1 MTTVTGEKVLLR
13 EKSITDA
20 ARDFAWRADEELA
33 ELDAAAPLK
42 MSFPEYLMFY
52 AEELDYPSPRR
63 QRFAIDPLDGAHIGN
78 CMYYDINET
87 QGECELGIMVGDRE
101 YWNKGYGTMAVHALL
116 SHIFSSTR
124 MRRVYLHTLDWN
136 IRAQKAFAK
145 TGFVPVGK
153 VSRGGRGFIRMEI
166 TRDQWEKQ
174 QQAAPARGNVSTE
187 TQARK

>member
-1 MTTVTGEKVLLR
+1 MTTLSHEKVVLR

-33 ELDAAAPLK
+33 ELDAAAPLR
-42 MSFPEYLMFY
+42 MAFPEYLMFY

-63 QRFAIDPLDGAHIGN
+63 QRFAIDTLDGEHIGN

-87 QGECELGIMVGDRE
+87 QGECELGIMVGDRA
-101 YWNKGYGTMAVHALL
+101 YWNKGYGTMAVEALL

-145 TGFVPVGK
+145 AGFTPVDK
-153 VSRGGRGFIRMEI
+153 VSRGGRAFVRMET
-166 TRDQWEKQ
+166 TRDQWEKRR
-174 QQAAPARGNVSTE
+174 QAAP
-187 TQARK
+187 TQARTSVKTPARK